1 MEYSTLN
8 PSLQSAHNSSIL
20 GPLWERIEGFDL
32 ADTRKGVGDNLV
44 NKPKMPTHIFLPAEM
59 TAADMRAE
67 IMRGKIVDLV
77 VTIVVKLPNTIRV
90 EACYYS
96 KMDARI
102 SELKVLSTGQAV
114 VLLAYA
120 EETSQIFYYSD
131 VELDVEPRF
140 PNYGF
145 VPVKRIRRA
154 V

>member
-1 MEYSTLN
+1 MKYITHN
-8 PSLQSAHNSSIL
+8 PSHQSAVNSSIL
-20 GPLWERIEGFDL
+20 GSAWESIEASDL
-32 ADTRKGVGDNLV
+32 KGVKKKVGDNLV
-44 NKPKMPTHIFLPAEM
+44 DNSKMPTHIFLPSEYDAAE
-59 TAADMRAE
+59 MRAE
-67 IMRGKIVDLV
+67 LMRGKISDLV
-77 VTIVVKLPNTIRV
+77 VTIVIKLPNTIRV